1 MNEIRQKTINNYI
14 EKNGY
19 PNAKIIH
26 FKDPLYFDFYD
37 VNHIPK
43 GLALA
48 DSVVL
53 DEYGHLRYGF
63 VKGFDGEEMR
73 LITGYT
79 GSGKSMRYLL
89 QQLMVAVKKG
99 QSAVVTDMSG
109 QLIEYAYDF
118 LLKEKINVLVL
129 NFANT
134 KKSDTFNPFYTEAK
148 KCAEAKKILVSADQ
162 LMDSISNVI
171 IHSKCE
177 KDESWQMGAKSLLKG
192 IMLGLFE
199 ELIDGIIQPE
209 DITLNNVIQQF
220 FWLRGETEK
229 QGSIARLKDVDYY
242 CKKDKT
248 SRSMQLILPIAE
260 CAPVTRS
267 GFYGVLCSNLSEI
280 NNEFMFDITSSNTIN
295 LSDLWE
301 KQTVLFINTG
311 GKTAGDVVTSM
322 LVNQLYL
329 DAMEASS
336 KNLNKKL
343 PRPIQLFLD
352 EFANIS
358 FGDNKH
364 FEKMLTT
371 TRKMQIF
378 FNMFIQNY
386 TQIRTKFG
394 EDGASTITS
403 NSTEIFLG
411 TKDYESRREFANSCG
426 QRTIESIESV
436 YQGGEPKLNFVNL
449 ISPEELLKMPKG
461 TMYIVRNGYDMIK
474 TQFEAVYNCK
484 DFIPSNSFE
493 NDYTDK
499 RSDYVEKTVLQP
511 MMVKKLN
518 LKKID
523 FDTLSDVL
531 SAEEMDLY
539 MSLYDSKTLKHED
552 KISIKKF
559 ERLGI
564 VERRRGSYKP
574 LITKAK
580 FEQIENEQIQK
591 HKKFDWDF

>member
-1 MNEIRQKTINNYI
+1 MNEIRKKTIDNYI

-19 PNAKIIH
+19 PNAKIINYT
-26 FKDPLYFDFYD
+26 DSTYFDFYD
-37 VNHIPK
+37 VDHIPK
-43 GLALA
+43 GLSLA
-48 DSVVL
+48 DSVSI
-53 DEYGHLRYGF
+53 DEQGHLCYGF

-89 QQLMVAVKKG
+89 QQLIVTVKKG

-109 QLIEYAYDF
+109 QLIEYAYDY
-118 LLKEKINVLVL
+118 LIQNNVNVLVL
-129 NFANT
+129 NFSNT
-134 KKSDTFNPFYTEAK
+134 AKSDTFNPFYTEAK
-148 KCAEAKKILVSADQ
+148 KCAKAKKILVSADQ
-162 LMDSISNVI
+162 LMNSIADVI
-171 IHSKCE
+171 IHSKCD

-199 ELIDGIIQPE
+199 ELIEGTIQPE
-209 DITLNNVIQQF
+209 DITLNNVVQQF

-229 QGSIARLKDVDYY
+229 QGNIARLRDVDYY
-242 CKKDKT
+242 RKKDKT

-280 NNEFMFDITSSNTIN
+280 NNEFMFDITSSNTIH

-352 EFANIS
+352 EFANVS

-386 TQIRTKFG
+386 TQIKTKFG
-394 EDGASTITS
+394 IDGASTITS
-403 NSTEIFLG
+403 NSTEVFLG

-426 QRTIESIESV
+426 QRTVESIESV
-436 YQGGEPKLNFVNL
+436 YHGGEPRLNFVNL
-449 ISPEELLKMPKG
+449 ITPEELLKMPKG

-474 TQFEAVYNCK
+474 TYFEAVYNCK
-484 DFIPSNSFE
+484 DFIPSTSFE
-493 NDYTDK
+493 DNFTDK
-499 RSDYVEKTVLQP
+499 RENYVEKTILQP
-511 MMVKKLN
+511 MMVKKLDVKN
-518 LKKID
+518 LNL
-523 FDTLSDVL
+523 DTLYDAL
-531 SAEEMDLY
+531 FEEEIDLY
-539 MSLYDSKTLKHED
+539 RDLFTDRTLKNED
-552 KISIKKF
+552 KMSIKKF
-559 ERLGI
+559 ERLGL
-564 VERRRGSYKP
+564 VEKKRGRYKP
-574 LITKAK
+574 TISKET
-580 FEQIENEQIQK
+580 FELMEMEHSQK
-591 HKKFDWDF
+591 HKKFNWDF